1 MAPWVTVCHLG
12 RWSSSVWWP
21 CGFLSPATGLHQPPP
36 PLSTLTP
43 IRLLLFA
50 VIEYILKCIFT
61 LWTAFCISRL
71 VSSGSKTKD
80 NLGFPEMKPA
90 FIAFFFFYNSG
101 AQNTTKCYCSN
112 VILWAKTQNNFWGY
126 GALQCVIP
134 LKLSLHG
141 HCNVFC

>member
-90 FIAFFFFYNSG
+90 FIAFFFS
-101 AQNTTKCYCSN
+101 TT
-112 VILWAKTQNNFWGY
+112 VEHKTQLNVT
-126 GALQCVIP
+126 ALM
-134 LKLSLHG
+134 LYHG
-141 HCNVFC
+141 QKHKIISEVMAPSSVWYR